1 MTVKTKM
8 LLALVGKQSFD
19 VLRREAGAYVNGR
32 WVEGTLD
39 STIQVQGNEQPLPG
53 QEVLM
58 LPDSFRSKD
67 LRKFLSLTF
76 LNSIEDGQNITP
88 DKVVIEGVPFEVHK
102 RKRYQMG
109 PRNHYEYLLIRE
121 EQSAGGTS

>member
-8 LLALVGKQSFD
+8 LLKLTGRKTFN
-19 VLRREAGAYVNGR
+19 VLRSVPGAYVNGI
-32 WVEGTLD
+32 WVPGST
-39 STIQVQGNEQPLPG
+39 STITVKGNEQPLPG
-53 QEVLM
+53 QEVMM

-67 LRKFLSLTF
+67 LRKFFTLTF
-76 LNSIEDGQNITP
+76 LNSIEDGQGIVP
-88 DKVVIEGVPFEVHK
+88 DKVEIEGVYFEVHK

-109 PRNHYEYLLIRE
+109 PRNHYECVLIRE

>member
-1 MTVKTKM
+1 MTMKTKM
-8 LLALVGKQSFD
+8 LLALTGRKSFD
-19 VLRREAGAYVNGR
+19 VLRRTAGAYVNGR
-32 WVEGTLD
+32 WIEGTK
-39 STIQVQGNEQPLPG
+39 STISVKGNEQPLPG

-58 LPDSFRSKD
+58 LPESFRSKD
-67 LRKFLSLTF
+67 LRKFFSLTF
-76 LNSIEDGQNITP
+76 LNSIEDGKNITP
-88 DKVVIEGVPFEVHK
+88 DKVVIEGVSFEVHK